1 MNITESNIYSIEDE
15 MSVIKI
21 TGKDAASFLQGQF
34 SNDIQELDGKNYQ
47 ISSYSTNQGKVLG
60 IFIILKKGDDY
71 IMLITTQIADKIIDK
86 LNMYKLAS
94 DVNVALDD
102 NMSIYS
108 TINDVKINAFD
119 KNENFQIKHEDNF
132 IILNNCHG
140 QLLSYIYV
148 TFEKDKGIKKVIEN
162 YQRSDFSIIR
172 LVDMLKG
179 IHHLNSYTFEKF
191 IPQNL
196 NMSAEMG
203 INFKK
208 GCYIGQ
214 EIIARTHY
222 LGKVKKNIAV
232 IETDNVF
239 KNSDKINNQDNE
251 VVGEVIDDIFSMNKK
266 INLYMIMIREVNRS
280 DSIYINGNQVQLI
293 EI

>member
-1 MNITESNIYSIEDE
+1 
-15 MSVIKI
+15 
-21 TGKDAASFLQGQF
+21 
-34 SNDIQELDGKNYQ
+34 
-47 ISSYSTNQGKVLG
+47 
-60 IFIILKKGDDY
+60 
-71 IMLITTQIADKIIDK
+71 
-86 LNMYKLAS
+86 MYKLAS
-94 DVNVALDD
+94 DVNVTLDD
-102 NMSIYS
+102 NMSVYS
-108 TINDVKINAFD
+108 TINDVKISAFD
-119 KNENFQIKHEDNF
+119 KNENFQIKYEDNF

-140 QLLSYIYV
+140 QLLSYIYL
-148 TFEKDKGIKKVIEN
+148 TFEKAEGIKKVIEN
-162 YQRSDFSIIR
+162 YQKADFSIIR
-172 LVDMLKG
+172 LIDMLKG
-179 IHHLNSYTFEKF
+179 IHLLISYTFEKF

-232 IETDNVF
+232 IEADNVF

-266 INLYMIMIREVNRS
+266 INLYMIMIREVNKS
-280 DSIYINGNQVQLI
+280 DSIYINENQVQLI
-293 EI
+293 KI

>member
-1 MNITESNIYSIEDE
+1 
-15 MSVIKI
+15 
-21 TGKDAASFLQGQF
+21 
-34 SNDIQELDGKNYQ
+34 
-47 ISSYSTNQGKVLG
+47 
-60 IFIILKKGDDY
+60 
-71 IMLITTQIADKIIDK
+71 
-86 LNMYKLAS
+86 
-94 DVNVALDD
+94 
-102 NMSIYS
+102 
-108 TINDVKINAFD
+108 
-119 KNENFQIKHEDNF
+119 
-132 IILNNCHG
+132 
-140 QLLSYIYV
+140 
-148 TFEKDKGIKKVIEN
+148 
-162 YQRSDFSIIR
+162 
-172 LVDMLKG
+172 
-179 IHHLNSYTFEKF
+179 
-191 IPQNL
+191 
-196 NMSAEMG
+196 MG

>member
-1 MNITESNIYSIEDE
+1 
-15 MSVIKI
+15 
-21 TGKDAASFLQGQF
+21 
-34 SNDIQELDGKNYQ
+34 
-47 ISSYSTNQGKVLG
+47 
-60 IFIILKKGDDY
+60 
-71 IMLITTQIADKIIDK
+71 
-86 LNMYKLAS
+86 
-94 DVNVALDD
+94 VNVALDD

-119 KNENFQIKHEDNF
+119 KNENFQIKYEDDF

>member
-1 MNITESNIYSIEDE
+1 
-15 MSVIKI
+15 
-21 TGKDAASFLQGQF
+21 
-34 SNDIQELDGKNYQ
+34 
-47 ISSYSTNQGKVLG
+47 
-60 IFIILKKGDDY
+60 
-71 IMLITTQIADKIIDK
+71 
-86 LNMYKLAS
+86 
-94 DVNVALDD
+94 
-102 NMSIYS
+102 
-108 TINDVKINAFD
+108 
-119 KNENFQIKHEDNF
+119 
-132 IILNNCHG
+132 
-140 QLLSYIYV
+140 
-148 TFEKDKGIKKVIEN
+148 
-162 YQRSDFSIIR
+162 
-172 LVDMLKG
+172 MLKG

-203 INFKK
+203 ISFKK

-232 IETDNVF
+232 IEADNVF

>member
-1 MNITESNIYSIEDE
+1 
-15 MSVIKI
+15 
-21 TGKDAASFLQGQF
+21 
-34 SNDIQELDGKNYQ
+34 
-47 ISSYSTNQGKVLG
+47 
-60 IFIILKKGDDY
+60 
-71 IMLITTQIADKIIDK
+71 
-86 LNMYKLAS
+86 
-94 DVNVALDD
+94 
-102 NMSIYS
+102 
-108 TINDVKINAFD
+108 
-119 KNENFQIKHEDNF
+119 
-132 IILNNCHG
+132 
-140 QLLSYIYV
+140 
-148 TFEKDKGIKKVIEN
+148 
-162 YQRSDFSIIR
+162 
-172 LVDMLKG
+172 
-179 IHHLNSYTFEKF
+179 
-191 IPQNL
+191 
-196 NMSAEMG
+196 MG

-232 IETDNVF
+232 IEADNVF